1 MTSPL
6 RRIHA
11 AAAAGGAVLF
21 VSLIMAPVAGAQGT
35 GTIRGRVT
43 DALTNRPVDGVQIY
57 VAGTELGT
65 LTNADG
71 RCDQPLLDGAA
82 FVPGRYRLVFAAGRY
97 FAAQGIALPSPP
109 FLDDISIDFGI
120 ADAGSHYHV
129 PLLVSP
135 WSYAT
140 YRGS

>member
-1 MTSPL
+1 MCGESLEIALARLTTHVLDTSSGRP
-6 RRIHA
+6 
-11 AAAAGGAVLF
+11 AAGMTVRLF
-21 VSLIMAPVAGAQGT
+21 RLDGLREAGEA
-35 GTIRGRVT
+35 
-43 DALTNRPVDGVQIY
+43 DGVGQSARPI
-57 VAGTELGT
+57 VDVV
-65 LTNADG
+65 TNADG

-82 FVPGRYRLVFAAGRY
+82 FVPGCYRLVFAAGRY
-97 FAAQGIALPSPP
+97 FAAQGLALPSPP

-120 ADAGSHYHV
+120 ADASSHYHV

>member
-1 MTSPL
+1 LASLTTHVLDTSSGRPAAGMVIRRLRLDATSPVDE
-6 RRIHA
+6 A
-11 AAAAGGAVLF
+11 AESA
-21 VSLIMAPVAGAQGT
+21 
-35 GTIRGRVT
+35 
-43 DALTNRPVDGVQIY
+43 RPIVEV
-57 VAGTELGT
+57 V
-65 LTNADG
+65 TNADG

-82 FVPGRYRLVFAAGRY
+82 FVPGRYRLIFAAGRY
-97 FAAQGIALPSPP
+97 FAAQGVALSSPP

-129 PLLVSP
+129 PLVVSP